1 MHCVEVESEE
11 IKREHRIAR
20 NEVMA
25 NCEALCGKQELNQG
39 LLQEG

>member
-1 MHCVEVESEE
+1 MHRVEVEPEE
-11 IKREHRIAR
+11 IRIVR

-25 NCEALCGKQELNQG
+25 SCEALCGKQELNQG